1 MSDNAIQRLLDSP
14 FGFDSKLGRDGMY
27 TLTLISTR
35 KSVTVTEPTF
45 SLAVDKAL
53 ALMGGSVSDHLAAD
67 MLDWKD
73 ERVEAARELV
83 RDLEAA
89 PQPERRTITRKQ
101 YEMAV
106 GRISSS
112 RDELSASVCA
122 LICLREWDLTVE
134 DA

>member
-1 MSDNAIQRLLDSP
+1 MSDSHLLRLARIVESIAS
-14 FGFDSKLGRDGMY
+14 GDGPHWP
-27 TLTLISTR
+27 TEDVRQLI
-35 KSVTVTEPTF
+35 
-45 SLAVDKAL
+45 
-53 ALMGGSVSDHLAAD
+53 
-67 MLDWKD
+67 
-73 ERVEAARELV
+73 

>member
-1 MSDNAIQRLLDSP
+1 MSDTPLLRLA
-14 FGFDSKLGRDGMY
+14 R
-27 TLTLISTR
+27 LTLR
-35 KSVTVTEPTF
+35 LAGDVTGSDAD
-45 SLAVDKAL
+45 SLNLHAAL
-53 ALMGGSVSDHLAAD
+53 FD
-67 MLDWKD
+67 
-73 ERVEAARELV
+73 LV

-89 PQPERRTITRKQ
+89 QQPERRTITRKQ

>member
-1 MSDNAIQRLLDSP
+1 M
-14 FGFDSKLGRDGMY
+14 
-27 TLTLISTR
+27 
-35 KSVTVTEPTF
+35 
-45 SLAVDKAL
+45 
-53 ALMGGSVSDHLAAD
+53 SDHLLRLAKIVETFTFWAHVAPSVRAD
-67 MLDWKD
+67 MQS
-73 ERVEAARELV
+73 LV
-83 RDLEAA
+83 RDIEAA
-89 PQPERRTITRKQ
+89 GIDMPPVPERRTITRKQ

>member
-1 MSDNAIQRLLDSP
+1 MSDSHLLRLARIVKD
-14 FGFDSKLGRDGMY
+14 
-27 TLTLISTR
+27 
-35 KSVTVTEPTF
+35 
-45 SLAVDKAL
+45 
-53 ALMGGSVSDHLAAD
+53 LAAD

-89 PQPERRTITRKQ
+89 PQPAPERCTITRKQ

>member
-1 MSDNAIQRLLDSP
+1 M
-14 FGFDSKLGRDGMY
+14 
-27 TLTLISTR
+27 
-35 KSVTVTEPTF
+35 
-45 SLAVDKAL
+45 
-53 ALMGGSVSDHLAAD
+53 SDHLLRLA
-67 MLDWKD
+67 
-73 ERVEAARELV
+73 RIVESIASGDGPHWPTEDVRQLI

-89 PQPERRTITRKQ
+89 PQPAPERRTITRKQ
-101 YEMAV
+101 YETAV

>member
-1 MSDNAIQRLLDSP
+1 MSDNLLRLAKIVKD
-14 FGFDSKLGRDGMY
+14 
-27 TLTLISTR
+27 
-35 KSVTVTEPTF
+35 
-45 SLAVDKAL
+45 
-53 ALMGGSVSDHLAAD
+53 LAAD

>member
-1 MSDNAIQRLLDSP
+1 MA
-14 FGFDSKLGRDGMY
+14 
-27 TLTLISTR
+27 
-35 KSVTVTEPTF
+35 VT
-45 SLAVDKAL
+45 AVASWVVL
-53 ALMGGSVSDHLAAD
+53 AL
-67 MLDWKD
+67 
-73 ERVEAARELV
+73 V
-83 RDLEAA
+83 RACWLYASRTDLEAA